1 MSKYHE
7 YMNHEC
13 HEIFLRLSH
22 FMFDWNI
29 YIYIYIFTI
38 NNTNNN
44 IINITKKWHFQGLQG
59 ILFKKFK

>member
-1 MSKYHE
+1 
-7 YMNHEC
+7 MNIWTMNVMKFSWGYPILC
-13 HEIFLRLSH
+13 LIEIY
-22 FMFDWNI
+22 I

>member
-29 YIYIYIFTI
+29 YIYIYD
-38 NNTNNN
+38 
-44 IINITKKWHFQGLQG
+44 K
-59 ILFKKFK
+59 